1 MSSHIGGKIN
11 RVSTKIKR
19 KCCNIESIKVLN
31 EISGTNGMIVGY
43 INKCN
48 ERGIDVFQKDI
59 EHEFGITRSTASKV
73 ISLMEKKDLII
84 RVESSLDL
92 RLKKL
97 VLTKKAKA
105 LSDSCRDDL
114 LSFDKSL
121 LKGFTSEEEELLL
134 SFLDRIEKNI
144 ESKEE

>member
-1 MSSHIGGKIN
+1 
-11 RVSTKIKR
+11 
-19 KCCNIESIKVLN
+19 
-31 EISGTNGMIVGY
+31 
-43 INKCN
+43 
-48 ERGIDVFQKDI
+48 VFQKDI